1 MIKITNTQN
10 NMIKV
15 ETPYSAQFVAEL
27 KENIGTRKWNAS
39 EKAWYV
45 PEESKDVLMKILKD
59 VYGFNGSEDDGKRCT
74 VEITFNESDYVDKDA
89 IKIGGLEIARS
100 FGRDS
105 GARIGEGVIVL
116 EGGFTS
122 GGSRSN
128 WDTRVKEG
136 TKIKIKNFPEWIL
149 NDQEAG
155 TNVSGFEIKKISESS
170 IDREKLIKEKE
181 ELLAR
186 LAEIDKLLEE

>member
-10 NMIKV
+10 NMLKV

-27 KENIGTRKWNAS
+27 KENIGSRKWNAS

-89 IKIGGLEIARS
+89 IKIGGLEIARA